1 LAWQLLE
8 DAEHE
13 LHPAFTVGPTS
24 VPQVLP
30 PLLLPPLPL
39 LLAAPPL
46 LLPVPP
52 LVPPEPPELPP
63 AAHTPLRG
71 TQPLTCA
78 PSTEL
83 RVVQASLLAHSL
95 PFGQRATQ

>member
-1 LAWQLLE
+1 LAWQVLD

-30 PLLLPPLPL
+30 PLL
-39 LLAAPPL
+39 PPL
-46 LLPVPP
+46 LLPAVPP
-52 LVPPEPPELPP
+52 LLLPLLPLLPPDPPELLPP
-63 AAHTPLRG
+63 AAQTPLRG

-83 RVVQASLLAHSL
+83 RVVQASLLEHSL
-95 PFGQRATQ
+95 PLGQSVAQ